1 MTTTTLTDFRKEMKQ
16 YLDKITDNMETLIIN
31 RGKDKGV
38 VLLSMAEYN
47 EYLQLKENAA
57 KISDAELESI
67 DRGLEALKN
76 GQTVPHNEVMKR
88 LKKYVSD
95 NMG

>member
-47 EYLQLKENAA
+47 QYLQLKEEST
-57 KISDAELESI
+57 KLSSEELASI
-67 DRGLEALKN
+67 DRGLADTKAGRTIPHEEA
-76 GQTVPHNEVMKR
+76 MKIFD
-88 LKKYVSD
+88 KYVKD
-95 NMG
+95 

>member
-38 VLLSMAEYN
+38 VLLSMEEYN
-47 EYLQLKENAA
+47 EYLRLKDNATP
-57 KISDAELESI
+57 ISQAELESI
-67 DRGLEALKN
+67 DRGLAAIKN
-76 GQTVPHNEVMKR
+76 GKTVPHSEVMKR

-95 NMG
+95 KMD